1 MVRSGLQQWRL
12 SQIWLHA
19 NDSMHD
25 DAGLGAAT
33 GFWLMI
39 YELNIF
45 IYTSA
50 VLDINFEEQKCIFSK
65 GLDDQI

>member
-1 MVRSGLQQWRL
+1 MGPF
-12 SQIWLHA
+12 
-19 NDSMHD
+19 HD
-25 DAGLGAAT
+25 NAGHGAAT

-65 GLDDQI
+65 SLDNHI